1 MKNFAWLFLALLSIY
16 LPNAAAS
23 STKLVG
29 IGDCFSGNFATYDSW
44 LAFFAKRNPDASPE
58 KLERYTG
65 MLKKKFPESLF
76 NKYKST
82 LTCQSIRYEHDGV
95 PVIGYFVAPKD
106 AKKLPTIVYNRGG
119 NGNFGAMVFT
129 QMFNDLFE
137 LASEGFA
144 IIGTQYRGVGIPDS
158 EYQDEFGGADV
169 DDVLALRDLFTEFE
183 AIDSSRVGLMGFS
196 RGGMQSMLALKHGF
210 ETNAVVLVA
219 GVYDLEK
226 SLEFRPEM
234 ERVFAG
240 RIPGYAE
247 HKTEQLKARSA
258 LFWLDELDQETAFLL
273 ITGNADERVNY
284 KQSMRLNAA
293 LQAQGLNS
301 ELIIFDGGK
310 HALGPFQTQLVQ
322 QTKRFFLEHL

>member
-1 MKNFAWLFLALLSIY
+1 MKHWGWILLAVLSLY
-16 LPNAAAS
+16 TANAAAS
-23 STKLVG
+23 PTKL
-29 IGDCFSGNFATYDSW
+29 IGTGNCFSGNFATYDGW
-44 LAFFAKRNPDASPE
+44 LAFFTKRNPDASPE
-58 KLERYTG
+58 ELERFTG

-95 PVIGYFVAPKD
+95 PVIGYFVAPKG
-106 AKKLPTIVYNRGG
+106 AKNLPTIVYNRGG
-119 NGNFGAMVFT
+119 NGNYGAMVFT
-129 QMFNDLFE
+129 QMFNELFD

-169 DDVLALRDLFTEFE
+169 NDVLALRDLFDEFE
-183 AIDSSRVGLMGFS
+183 AIDSNRVGLMGFS

-210 ETNAVVLVA
+210 ETNAAVLVA
-219 GVYDLEK
+219 GDYDLKK
-226 SLEFRPEM
+226 SLELRPEM
-234 ERVFAG
+234 ERVYAG
-240 RIPGYAE
+240 RIPGYADN
-247 HKTEQLKARSA
+247 KKEQLEARSA

-284 KQSMRLNAA
+284 KQSMRLNSA
-293 LQAQGLNS
+293 LKAQGFNS

-310 HALGPFQTQLVQ
+310 HALGPFRTQLVQ